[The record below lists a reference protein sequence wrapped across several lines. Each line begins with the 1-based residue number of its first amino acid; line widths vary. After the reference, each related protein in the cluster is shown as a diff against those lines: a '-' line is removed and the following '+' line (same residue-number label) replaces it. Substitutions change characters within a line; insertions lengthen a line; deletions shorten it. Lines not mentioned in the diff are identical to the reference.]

1 MGRSPES
8 AVPPTGVPVER
19 EGIAGAATA
28 SIARE
33 RTRECDDPFAPGTE
47 MIRSLLA
54 RLGSLSVVM
63 VGVSLI
69 TYGFV
74 FLTPGDPAYTIL
86 RERRQS
92 PPSASEVAAFRA
104 EHGLDDPFHVQY
116 VSWLT
121 DAVQGDL
128 GTSYYQSEPVTS
140 LVLARLPNTLELA
153 LAATAVSVLIAV
165 PVGVVSAVHR
175 DTWIDRTG
183 QIAALIGVSMP
194 NFWLGYLLLL
204 VCSLW
209 LGLTPVGGAGT
220 LGHLVLPAIT
230 LGTGMAAIV
239 TRLVRT
245 SMLEV
250 LEAEYVDT
258 ARSKGVRERLV
269 VYKHA
274 LRNALVPV
282 VTIVGLQFGT
292 VINGAVIV
300 EAVFQRPGLGTLL
313 VDAVFARDYPVVQG
327 VVLVTAAVFVVTNQL
342 VDLAYVA
349 LDPRIDRGRGGERP

>member
-1 MGRSPES
+1 MLR
-8 AVPPTGVPVER
+8 AL
-19 EGIAGAATA
+19 A
-28 SIARE
+28 
-33 RTRECDDPFAPGTE
+33 
-47 MIRSLLA
+47 A
-54 RLGSLSVVM
+54 RLGSLSAVM
-63 VGVSLI
+63 VGVSMI

-86 RERRQS
+86 REQRQS
-92 PPSASEVAAFRA
+92 PPSASEVATFRA
-104 EHGLDDPFHVQY
+104 EHGLDDPFLVQY
-116 VSWLT
+116 ISWLT
-121 DAVQGDL
+121 DAIQGDL
-128 GTSYYQSEPVTS
+128 GTSYYHSEPVTS
-140 LVLARLPNTLELA
+140 LVLAQLPNTLELA
-153 LAATAVSVLIAV
+153 LAATAVSVVVAV
-165 PVGVVSAVHR
+165 PMGVISAVHHGS
-175 DTWIDRTG
+175 WIDRTS

-220 LGHLVLPAIT
+220 LSHLILPAIT

-239 TRLVRT
+239 TRLVRM

-250 LEAEYVDT
+250 LDAEYVDT

-313 VDAVFARDYPVVQG
+313 VDAVFARDYPIVQG

-342 VDLAYVA
+342 VDIAYVA
-349 LDPRIDRGRGGERP
+349 LDPRIERGRGGERP

>member
-1 MGRSPES
+1 MLR
-8 AVPPTGVPVER
+8 ALT
-19 EGIAGAATA
+19 
-28 SIARE
+28 
-33 RTRECDDPFAPGTE
+33 
-47 MIRSLLA
+47 A
-54 RLGSLSVVM
+54 RLGSLSAVL

-86 RERRQS
+86 REQRQS

-104 EHGLDDPFHVQY
+104 KHGLDDPFVVQY
-116 VSWLT
+116 VSWLA
-121 DAVQGDL
+121 DAIRGDL

-140 LVLARLPNTLELA
+140 LVLAHLPNTIELA
-153 LAATAVSVLIAV
+153 LAATAVSLLLAV
-165 PVGVVSAVHR
+165 PTGVISAVHR
-175 DTWIDRTG
+175 GTWIDRTS
-183 QIAALIGVSMP
+183 QLVALFGVSMP
-194 NFWLGYLLLL
+194 NFWLGYLLIL
-204 VCSLW
+204 VCSLR

-220 LGHLVLPAIT
+220 LDQLVLPAIT
-230 LGTGMAAIV
+230 LGTGMAAVV
-239 TRLVRT
+239 TRLVRA

-250 LEAEYVDT
+250 LGAEYVET

-274 LRNALVPV
+274 LRNALIPV
-282 VTIVGLQFGT
+282 VTIVGLQFGF
-292 VINGAVIV
+292 VLNGAVVV

-327 VVLVTAAVFVVTNQL
+327 VVLVTAVAFVATNQL

-349 LDPRIDRGRGGERP
+349 LDPRVERGDRA

>member
-1 MGRSPES
+1 MLR
-8 AVPPTGVPVER
+8 AFLVR
-19 EGIAGAATA
+19 
-28 SIARE
+28 
-33 RTRECDDPFAPGTE
+33 F
-47 MIRSLLA
+47 
-54 RLGSLSVVM
+54 GSLSSVLL
-63 VGVSLI
+63 GVSLI

-86 RERRQS
+86 REQRQS
-92 PPSASEVAAFRA
+92 PPSESEVASFRA
-104 EHGLDDPFHVQY
+104 EHGLDDPFLVQY

-121 DAVQGDL
+121 DALRGDL
-128 GTSYYQSEPVTS
+128 GVSYYQSESVTS
-140 LVLARLPNTLELA
+140 LVLTYLPNTLELA
-153 LAATAVSVLIAV
+153 LAATAVSLVLAV
-165 PVGVVSAVHR
+165 PLGVLSAVHR
-175 DTWIDRTG
+175 DTWIDHTS
-183 QIAALIGVSMP
+183 QIAALVGVSMP

-250 LEAEYVDT
+250 LEADYVDT
-258 ARSKGVRERLV
+258 ARSKGVHERLV
-269 VYKHA
+269 IYKHA
-274 LRNALVPV
+274 LRNALIPV
-282 VTIVGLQFGT
+282 VTIIGLQFGY

-300 EAVFQRPGLGTLL
+300 ETVFQRPGLGTLL
-313 VDAVFARDYPVVQG
+313 VDAVFARDYPIVQG
-327 VVLVTAAVFVVTNQL
+327 VVLVTAVAFVVTNQL

-349 LDPRIDRGRGGERP
+349 LDPRVERGERP